1 MGSLPAANRR
11 WNGWPRVR
19 PSMIFAQLGMTL
31 VLVALFCAAVAEYL
45 VGQPVFDTHRP
56 VLAAGVGG
64 LGVLVILVGVVA
76 AKRRQTKKLPDPGKL
91 VDFLEPRFWGG
102 VILVLGLLTFNFQTW
117 GLDLR
122 WLEWCARLDGQAQ
135 IVQAREPA
143 EPDKP
148 EKPAPKAVSVPLIK
162 IQGIIFKK
170 ERPVVLIDGEAYEV
184 GAQIDDAVIQEIT
197 REGIVVK
204 IGRETKV
211 IRMGTGKGMSGAAAG
226 RK

>member
-1 MGSLPAANRR
+1 
-11 WNGWPRVR
+11 
-19 PSMIFAQLGMTL
+19 MIFAQLGMTL

-64 LGVLVILVGVVA
+64 LGVLVILLGVVA
-76 AKRRQTKKLPDPGKL
+76 AKRRQAKKVPDPGKL

-122 WLEWCARLDGQAQ
+122 WLELCARLDGQAQ
-135 IVQAREPA
+135 IVRAREPA

-148 EKPAPKAVSVPLIK
+148 EKPAPKPVSAPAIK
-162 IQGIIFKK
+162 IQGIIFKA
-170 ERPVVLIDGEAYEV
+170 EHPVVLIDGESYSV
-184 GAQIDDAVIQEIT
+184 GETVDDAVIKEIT
-197 REGIVVK
+197 REGIVVQ
-204 IGRETKV
+204 IGRETRL
-211 IRMGTGKGMSGAAAG
+211 IRMGSGRGTNGMTG

>member
-1 MGSLPAANRR
+1 
-11 WNGWPRVR
+11 
-19 PSMIFAQLGMTL
+19 MIFAQLGMTL
-31 VLVALFCAAVAEYL
+31 MLVALFCAAVAEYL

-56 VLAAGVGG
+56 VLAAGVGV
-64 LGVLVILVGVVA
+64 LGVLVILVGGVA

-122 WLEWCARLDGQAQ
+122 WLELCARMDGQAQ

-143 EPDKP
+143 ETEKP
-148 EKPAPKAVSVPLIK
+148 EKPAPKAAQVPLIK
-162 IQGIIFKK
+162 IQGIIFKT
-170 ERPVVLIDGEAYEV
+170 ERPVVLIDGEAYEA

-204 IGRETKV
+204 IGRETKI
-211 IRMGTGKGMSGAAAG
+211 IRMGTGKGMSGEAAG